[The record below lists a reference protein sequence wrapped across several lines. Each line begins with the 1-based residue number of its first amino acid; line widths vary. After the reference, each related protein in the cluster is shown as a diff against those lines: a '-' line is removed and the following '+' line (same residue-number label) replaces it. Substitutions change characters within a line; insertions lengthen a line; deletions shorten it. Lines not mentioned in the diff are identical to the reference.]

1 MCKKGIEMEG
11 WENVKGFQC
20 VRAGKF
26 PEDCSTAVMVY
37 AKPYIYQLRWR
48 HLERYNPENDTW
60 YGYPGVAVLPEIVGP
75 GAGMVYDGKEF
86 LYITRGGRLTD
97 FYRYEIKTGKI
108 EKLSPLPY
116 YKPIGIG
123 GCLAYGDGYIYC
135 LRGDNSP
142 DFLRYDIKED
152 KWEELPPLDVPSSLY
167 IGAQC
172 TGLVY
177 IDKYLLA
184 WPDHHVRRFDVEKCA
199 WDKECFAC
207 TFRPS
212 VNGCMFA
219 YDEKGGK
226 VYIVQGNYS
235 MTIGRLDLKTKKFSY
250 LSPRLPDVVSVPGN
264 RLVVA
269 EVNGV
274 DYLYLYRGHATH
286 EFWKIRIDA
295 LEEIATI

>member
-1 MCKKGIEMEG
+1 MEKTDNS
-11 WENVKGFQC
+11 WEQVKGFQC

-37 AKPYIYQLRWR
+37 AEPHIYQLRWK
-48 HLERYNPENDTW
+48 HLERYDPGADTW
-60 YGYPGVAVLPEIVGP
+60 HGYPGAAVLPEITGP

-86 LYITRGGRLTD
+86 LYITRGARLTE
-97 FYRYEIKTGKI
+97 FYRYEIKTGKV
-108 EKLSPLPY
+108 ETLSSLYY
-116 YKPIGIG
+116 YKPIGVG
-123 GCLAYGDGYIYC
+123 SWLAYGDGFVYC
-135 LRGDNSP
+135 LRGDCSP
-142 DFLRYDIKED
+142 DFLRYDVNKDE
-152 KWEELPPLDVPSSLY
+152 WQELLPINATSSLY

-184 WPDHHVRRFDVEKCA
+184 WPDHHVRRFDIEKGE
-199 WDKECFAC
+199 WDKNLFAL

-219 YDEKGGK
+219 YDEKEEK

-235 MTIGRLDLKTKKFSY
+235 MTIGRLDLKTKRFSY

-264 RLVVA
+264 RLVIA
-269 EVNGV
+269 EVGSTR
-274 DYLYLYRGHATH
+274 YLYLYRGHATH
-286 EFWKIRIDA
+286 EFWKIRIDS
-295 LEEIATI
+295 LEEVATI